1 MQVEE
6 SYCFDILCKQIAEIS
21 IVYPKRAYSAV
32 TVLHTTAAASRH
44 NDGFLG
50 NRKPGFGKFNPSF
63 FHFLPILNFFDLHI

>member
-6 SYCFDILCKQIAEIS
+6 SYYFDILCKQIAEIS

-32 TVLHTTAAASRH
+32 TVLYTTAAASTRH

-50 NRKPGFGKFNPSF
+50 NRKPGFGIFDPSF
-63 FHFLPILNFFDLHI
+63 FHFLPILNFFCSI